1 MGIHAGN
8 AIHVVDGGA
17 QAGHNR
23 EVVLNQITPLVLT
36 FNEAPNIRRTLEKLA
51 WAQNILVLDSFSTD
65 ETPGIVRSFPQAR
78 VVQRPFDSFA
88 RQCNF
93 GLEQITT
100 EWVLSLDADY
110 VLSAELID
118 EIKSLQPPSSVAG
131 YSARFKYC
139 VGGHS
144 LRASLYPPRT
154 VLYRRKMAQYRDE
167 GHGHRVQMQGTVA
180 ALRGF
185 IFHDDRKPLDR
196 WIDGQK
202 RYARLEAQHLLA
214 ASAAEL
220 NLADRLRKGIV
231 PAPFLVLFYTLF
243 VRGLVLDGWPGWFY
257 AWQRTFA
264 EVLLSLRLLEAR
276 MQMPEGKKKNESGK
290 LKVEI

>member
-1 MGIHAGN
+1 MPYQHGEN
-8 AIHVVDGGA
+8 YRF
-17 QAGHNR
+17 Q
-23 EVVLNQITPLVLT
+23 VLLEITPLVLT

-65 ETPGIVRSFPQAR
+65 ETLEIVRSFPQAR
-78 VVQRPFDSFA
+78 VAQRQFDSFA

-93 GLEQITT
+93 GLAQIST

-110 VLSAELID
+110 ILSDELID
-118 EIKSLQPPSSVAG
+118 EIKSLNPPASVTG

-139 VGGHS
+139 VFGHA

-154 VLYRRKMAQYRDE
+154 VLYRRKRAQYRDE
-167 GHGHRVQMQGTVA
+167 GHGHRAQVQGA
-180 ALRGF
+180 GENLRGF
-185 IFHDDRKPLDR
+185 IFHDDRKSLDR

-202 RYARLEAQHLLA
+202 RYALLEAQHLLA
-214 ASAAEL
+214 APSAEL
-220 NLADRLRKGIV
+220 NFADRLRRGIV

-243 VRGLVLDGWPGWFY
+243 AKGLLLDGWPGWFY
-257 AWQRTFA
+257 VFQRTLA

-276 MQMPEGKKKNESGK
+276 LQKPAEKKKSENEPSK
-290 LKVEI
+290 AKS